1 MQKSGLFVVVSGVLI
16 VLGLVLLALGNQII
30 LEGVTQ
36 GNGKVGL
43 DQEVVISAEFD
54 SQKTSTGIFAVQA
67 IGIEEDRI
75 MTAKILNPSNNEI
88 VSHEINEETIE
99 KEFDVFEDGIYKLV
113 IHSTNNEEIH
123 VFGAI
128 GSLPDGEVKLLSYIS
143 VIVLIFGMVGLIGM
157 GTYKIK
163 NRKKSI

>member
-1 MQKSGLFVVVSGVLI
+1 MQKSGLIVVISGVLV

-36 GNGKVGL
+36 GNGKVSL
-43 DQEVVISAEFD
+43 DQEVIISAEFD

-67 IGIEEDRI
+67 MRTEG
-75 MTAKILNPSNNEI
+75 MNLAAKVLDPSDNEI
-88 VSHEINEETIE
+88 ISQQVNEETIE
-99 KEFDVFEDGIYKLV
+99 KEFDVFEDGIYRLV
-113 IHSTNNEEIH
+113 IHSTDNEEIH

-128 GSLPDGEVKLLSYIS
+128 GPLPDDEAKFLSYIS
-143 VIVLIFGMVGLIGM
+143 VIVIVFGMIGLIGM
-157 GTYKIK
+157 GAHKIK